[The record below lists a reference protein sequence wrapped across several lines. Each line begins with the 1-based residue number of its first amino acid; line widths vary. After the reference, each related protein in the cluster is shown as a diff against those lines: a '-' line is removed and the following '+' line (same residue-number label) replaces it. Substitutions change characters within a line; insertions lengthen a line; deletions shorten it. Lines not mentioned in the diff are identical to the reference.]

1 MSITVDVKKLP
12 EPGDIIEITREVIT
26 GERRRN
32 KSRGYDTF
40 FIREK
45 KTFRAVIRIGQFEK
59 YAHVLYYITPTKE
72 TYLSYFYG
80 SGKKSDIPRQVKL
93 SLDRILATTD
103 IYKIVG
109 NIDENPS
116 LLIEGYLEDFT

>member
-1 MSITVDVKKLP
+1 MSITIDGKKLP

-32 KSRGYDTF
+32 KPRGYDTF
-40 FIREK
+40 TIREK
-45 KTFRAVIRIGQFEK
+45 KTFRAVVKLGQFEK
-59 YAHVLYYITPTKE
+59 YAYVMYYITPTKE

-80 SGKKSDIPRQVKL
+80 SGKKSDTPRPLKL

-103 IYKIVG
+103 VYKIVG
-109 NIDENPS
+109 NIDEDP
-116 LLIEGYLEDFT
+116 LLLVEGYLEDV